1 MSAVDGSHPAATSE
15 MLRTIRLAAPAVV
28 LILASL
34 VACGLGSEDGSG
46 SNASAISTRH
56 VLVVGGELDD
66 AGIVDAAGVDAA
78 VVDAA
83 GVDANAGSTDGQP
96 ATDDLDE
103 ESTQR
108 VIGDGARVRR
118 GRLLAYPSACVLP
131 NGAYDLAA
139 APTQSDD
146 GVFWN
151 VRFATEP
158 KGIGGAACGPSG
170 WVESSQVS
178 FRQVSVADPTPPV
191 PKAGSTAASCSTEA
205 TFHADYM
212 KPVTGPVTSHFDE
225 CRDPGCPRRHAGIDI
240 AASTGTPVLAAEDGI
255 VIDTGEKR
263 GGCGTVIEVRH
274 PNGASTRFCH
284 NSKLVVRK
292 GDCVRRGQKIAE
304 VGNTGVGTGPHM
316 HLEFYPSPSGGAENP
331 RGVFGY

>member
-1 MSAVDGSHPAATSE
+1 
-15 MLRTIRLAAPAVV
+15 MLRTIRLAAPAVF
-28 LILASL
+28 LSLASL
-34 VACGLGSEDGSG
+34 VACGVGSEDGSG
-46 SNASAISTRH
+46 SNASAITTRH
-56 VLVVGGELDD
+56 VLVVGGALGD
-66 AGIVDAAGVDAA
+66 AGIVDAAAVDAAAVDAA
-78 VVDAA
+78 VVD
-83 GVDANAGSTDGQP
+83 GSGGSTDGGP
-96 ATDDLDE
+96 ASDDLDE

-108 VIGDGARVRR
+108 VTGDGARVRR
-118 GRLLAYPSACVLP
+118 GRLLAYPATCVLP

-170 WVESSQVS
+170 WVEAGQVS

-191 PKAGSTAASCSTEA
+191 TKAESSAASCSTEA

-212 KPVTGPVTSHFDE
+212 KPVIGPVTSLFGE
-225 CRDPGCPRRHAGIDI
+225 CRDGCSRTHAGIDI
-240 AASTGTPVLAAEDGI
+240 AAPTGTPVLAAEDGI
-255 VIDTGEKR
+255 VIDTGTNR

-284 NSKLVVRK
+284 NSKLVVKK

-304 VGNTGVGTGPHM
+304 VGNTGIGTGPHM
-316 HLEFYPSPSGGAENP
+316 HLELYRSPTGGAVNP